1 MEQLE
6 IIESVNATLTQNFE
20 VPPEKLR
27 GEATL
32 FDELEFDSLD
42 AIDMMVYL
50 EEKFQVQVPGEIFKE
65 VKTLG
70 DVYRLVGDL
79 TRATQSK
86 GQA

>member
-1 MEQLE
+1 MEQFE
-6 IIESVNATLTQNFE
+6 IIERVNATLTQNFE
-20 VPPEKLR
+20 VPAHKLR

-42 AIDMMVYL
+42 AIDMIVYL

-79 TRATQSK
+79 TRASK

>member
-6 IIESVNATLTQNFE
+6 IIKSVNATLSENFE
-20 VPPEKLR
+20 IPAHKLR

-65 VKTLG
+65 IKTLG
-70 DVYRLVGDL
+70 DVYKLVGEL
-79 TRATQSK
+79 TRTTKS
-86 GQA
+86 QA